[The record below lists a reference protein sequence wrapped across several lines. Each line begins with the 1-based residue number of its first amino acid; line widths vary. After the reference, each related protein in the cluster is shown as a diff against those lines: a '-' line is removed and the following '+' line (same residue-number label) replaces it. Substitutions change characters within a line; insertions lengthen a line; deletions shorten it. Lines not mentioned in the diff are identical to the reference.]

1 MDNTEEKIKL
11 EFANTIYEKQHYFI
25 DRHEIMAEKLFTFLL
40 ILTSVITISV
50 VLNNDVISI
59 NPLLVLLPLSI
70 FYIFFLLALYF
81 AITTVK
87 PLSSKAIKETD
98 KELLNK
104 EKKPWVNESL
114 IYYRGL
120 INFMEKNYAIGKS
133 PLTEFYN
140 ILTVENI
147 TKDLIKQTFI
157 LSEYSD
163 YKRRRLEKAVSIGL
177 ISIFFL
183 VITIICFLIALIKY
197 S

>member
-120 INFMEKNYAIGKS
+120 INFVEKNHAIGKS